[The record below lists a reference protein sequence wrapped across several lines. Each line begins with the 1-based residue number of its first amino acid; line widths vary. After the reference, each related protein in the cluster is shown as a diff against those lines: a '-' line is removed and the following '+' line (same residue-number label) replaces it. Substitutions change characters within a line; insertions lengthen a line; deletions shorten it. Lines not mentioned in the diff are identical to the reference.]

1 MEMPFSTALPST
13 HGPLLMAF
21 LDPTIATGNGPSV
34 RRVLT
39 PLAQLAEKYEI
50 RRQLPTPN
58 TEERVAR
65 LL

>member
-1 MEMPFSTALPST
+1 
-13 HGPLLMAF
+13 MAF
-21 LDPTIATGNGPSV
+21 LDPMIATGNDPGV

-50 RRQLPTPN
+50 RLQLPTPN
-58 TEERVAR
+58 TGARVAR